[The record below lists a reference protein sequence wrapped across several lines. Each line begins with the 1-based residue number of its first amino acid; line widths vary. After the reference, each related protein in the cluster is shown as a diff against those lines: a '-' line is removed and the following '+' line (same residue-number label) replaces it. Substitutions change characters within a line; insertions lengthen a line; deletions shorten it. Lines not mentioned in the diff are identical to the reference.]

1 MATGVATQRTGP
13 GGSTAQTS
21 TPTSQSSSVP
31 RSLAAACA
39 PSRLSKA
46 TPVSPTTYLVS
57 SPSRV
62 VSCILKIGTAS
73 VPPTRS
79 FCVVMRD
86 SSSESILRGTGIR
99 LLPGGSADN
108 PTLARSCVQSR
119 ESAGGPDC
127 QDATQEGRKKITAA
141 SLRKRAQCTRVS
153 YIRDVQPHQSMPCV
167 TNRDVSRSR
176 TPVGVHL
183 RSAQACAGGVSA
195 GAMREPAARPSRV
208 VG

>member
-1 MATGVATQRTGP
+1 M
-13 GGSTAQTS
+13 
-21 TPTSQSSSVP
+21 P

-39 PSRLSKA
+39 PSRLSNA

-62 VSCILKIGTAS
+62 VSSILKIGTAS

-79 FCVVMRD
+79 FCVVMGD
-86 SSSESILRGTGIR
+86 SSSKSALRGTGVPS
-99 LLPGGSADN
+99 LPGGSADDW
-108 PTLARSCVQSR
+108 TLARQCVQSR

-127 QDATQEGRKKITAA
+127 QDATQDDRKKITAA

-167 TNRDVSRSR
+167 TNRYVRHVRARSGWR
-176 TPVGVHL
+176 APSICQSL
-183 RSAQACAGGVSA
+183 RWRHFCRGHA
-195 GAMREPAARPSRV
+195 
-208 VG
+208 